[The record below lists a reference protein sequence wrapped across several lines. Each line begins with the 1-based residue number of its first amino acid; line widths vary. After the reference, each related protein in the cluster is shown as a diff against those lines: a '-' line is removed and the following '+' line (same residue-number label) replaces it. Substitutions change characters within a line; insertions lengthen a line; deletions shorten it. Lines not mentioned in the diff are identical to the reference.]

1 VEAVAVAVVLA
12 VVVVALAVVVG
23 DALVVAAAAGV
34 ALVVVAAVGVAEAV
48 AAVVVEDLLAFVEA
62 AHYYL
67 EFGEQID
74 LGVIEGLVAWEARE
88 QELVSL
94 EIVGNF

>member
-1 VEAVAVAVVLA
+1 MEAVAV
-12 VVVVALAVVVG
+12 VVVLAVVVG
-23 DALVVAAAAGV
+23 DALVVVAAAAGV

-94 EIVGNF
+94 EIVGNS

>member
-1 VEAVAVAVVLA
+1 MEAVAVAVVLA
-12 VVVVALAVVVG
+12 VVGVALAVVG
-23 DALVVAAAAGV
+23 DALVVAAGV
-34 ALVVVAAVGVAEAV
+34 ALVVVAAGVAEAV
-48 AAVVVEDLLAFVEA
+48 AAVVVEDLLAFVEE

-74 LGVIEGLVAWEARE
+74 LGVIGGLVAWEARE

-94 EIVGNF
+94 EIVGNS